1 MHVSGCLHMQVRCV
15 CRIRHVNAA
24 AAAWRRQNAETV
36 AALSAHPDMGAVLRG
51 TMAGAMLDWE
61 GAPYPWWTVDGGH
74 RDNCRQGKTP
84 AGRSSTSA
92 QAQEKGEAF
101 LLTQANK
108 AERCDT
114 RSKPKP
120 GEKCRHGDRGVAYQ
134 SEVGMLAE
142 RWMHAKQWSRA
153 VDVGGRTAMAWV
165 R

>member
-24 AAAWRRQNAETV
+24 TAAWRRQNAETV

-108 AERCDT
+108 AEVRHEVQAET
-114 RSKPKP
+114 WRKMSARRS
-120 GEKCRHGDRGVAYQ
+120 GCRVPVRGRYAC
-134 SEVGMLAE
+134 
-142 RWMHAKQWSRA
+142 
-153 VDVGGRTAMAWV
+153 
-165 R
+165 